1 MNVRIGN
8 LNQPTPLTNHLS
20 HHLSHLSPRAII
32 ISGGPGSVYAEN
44 ALPYDEHIFQ
54 IGIPVLG
61 ICYGFQ
67 MMNKEFNGTVT
78 RNDSREDGQFE
89 IDVDTSSPLFK
100 GLSNKEEVLLTHGD
114 NVNKVADGFKV
125 IAKSNEVI
133 AGGCLILFRT

>member
-1 MNVRIGN
+1 MNWCFENSVFFS
-8 LNQPTPLTNHLS
+8 NQKTNQIQN
-20 HHLSHLSPRAII
+20 RAII

-44 ALPYDEHIFQ
+44 ALPYDEQIFQ

-78 RNDSREDGQFE
+78 RNDSREDGQFD

-100 GLSNKEEVLLTHGD
+100 GLSAKEEVLLTHGD

-125 IAKSNEVI
+125 IAKSNDVI
-133 AGGCLILFRT
+133 AGELDEHFLRI

>member
-1 MNVRIGN
+1 M
-8 LNQPTPLTNHLS
+8 
-20 HHLSHLSPRAII
+20 
-32 ISGGPGSVYAEN
+32 YAEN
-44 ALPYDEHIFQ
+44 ALAYDEQIFQ

-67 MMNKEFNGTVT
+67 MLNKEFNGTVN

-100 GLSNKEEVLLTHGD
+100 GLSNKEEALLTHGD

-125 IAKSNEVI
+125 IAKSNEII
-133 AGGCLILFRT
+133 AGRRLTGLLKSFTCTNHV